1 VTTTPAP
8 PTTKPPAAA
17 CAQTYTVQRGDGWLL
32 IASRNKIKLSDLLVA
47 NNLAS
52 AAAPLYAGSTICLR
66 AAAAPPTTPP
76 PVTTAPP
83 VTTVPAPTTVA
94 PPPTVPSASTQ
105 RWQFIAPQTAF
116 DSAWMKQPLAAG
128 ARQWVRVDRAKGV
141 PATTTGVVVRLTATS
156 AGAGGYLA
164 AYPCDAATPAV
175 SQVSFGPGETAVG
188 TSMVE
193 VVGGSVCVTVS
204 AAARVKVE
212 VLATEGP
219 AGVGVQ
225 PVASRRALDT
235 RTTTKLSPGVRVPIT
250 PAALGVVPGTQALTA
265 SITVVEP
272 AGPGTLSLGFCN
284 DGPWTTPITADRISS
299 FSMTMRVNP
308 SGWCISSTVATH
320 VIVDVSAVW
329 AGASGPRAVDP
340 ARAFDSR
347 STGSRIG
354 TKQIA
359 VQVAGRNGVPATA
372 TAAVLSITT
381 VTGGGA
387 ASVFV
392 VPCGQ
397 KPQAGTVTAQWA
409 GEVHTGAAV
418 VGLGSGAVCISSTS
432 PADVIVDV
440 VGFV

>member
-1 VTTTPAP
+1 
-8 PTTKPPAAA
+8 
-17 CAQTYTVQRGDGWLL
+17 
-32 IASRNKIKLSDLLVA
+32 
-47 NNLAS
+47 
-52 AAAPLYAGSTICLR
+52 
-66 AAAAPPTTPP
+66 
-76 PVTTAPP
+76 
-83 VTTVPAPTTVA
+83 
-94 PPPTVPSASTQ
+94 
-105 RWQFIAPQTAF
+105 
-116 DSAWMKQPLAAG
+116 
-128 ARQWVRVDRAKGV
+128 
-141 PATTTGVVVRLTATS
+141 
-156 AGAGGYLA
+156 
-164 AYPCDAATPAV
+164 V

-193 VVGGSVCVTVS
+193 VVGGSVCVAVS
-204 AAARVKVE
+204 AAAHVKVE

-265 SITVVEP
+265 SITVVDP
-272 AGPGTLSLGFCN
+272 AGAGTLSLGFCN

-308 SGWCISSTVATH
+308 SGWCVSSTVATH

-340 ARAFDSR
+340 ARVFDSR
-347 STGSRIG
+347 STASRIG

-359 VQVAGRNGVPATA
+359 VQVAGRNGVPAAA

-397 KPQAGTVTAQWA
+397 KPQTGTVTAQWA